1 MSSWSE
7 LLDRAE
13 PEEHLVQLYGGDDQ
27 LLTRNVSR
35 YLAEGLKR
43 GDGLVVIAT
52 SEHAEAVLRQLGHAS
67 TQASPALR
75 DGRLVILD
83 ARATL
88 DRFMVDGQ
96 PDRDLFRSVVG
107 SVLHNVHARSS
118 SGRLR
123 AFGEMVGLLWV
134 DGQRAAAIRLEGYWN
149 ELLSGSSCSLYCAYP
164 IDIFDGGPET
174 AGLEAVL
181 STHTHMCAGPTT
193 MLSSPRAAR

>member
-27 LLTRNVSR
+27 LLVRNVCR
-35 YLAEGLKR
+35 YLAEGLRR

-52 SEHAEAVLRQLGHAS
+52 SEHTDAMLRQLGQVSAE
-67 TQASPALR
+67 ALPAQR
-75 DGRLVILD
+75 DGRLVVLD

-96 PDRDLFRSVVG
+96 PDHDLFRSVVG
-107 SVLHNVHARSS
+107 SVLQDVRARSV
-118 SGRLR
+118 SGRVR

-134 DGQRAAAIRLEGYWN
+134 DGQHSAATHLEECWN
-149 ELLSGSSCSLYCAYP
+149 ELLSGTTFSLYCAYP
-164 IDIFDGGPET
+164 IDIFNSGPEA

-181 STHTHMCAGPTT
+181 SAHTHLYAGPKT
-193 MLSSPRAAR
+193 MLSSPRTAR